1 MTGPKEIDII
11 CQYRYR
17 TDFEC
22 FCKYQE
28 NFIGNKDKESPNLS
42 HHSDYLKVA
51 CDMPGTIIKD
61 FVFSVKAYCNMLEE
75 KGGNIE
81 AFDTAITEK
90 FPKAPKGSWYTDPK
104 AVEIQCPNGINMQ
117 YDDEDNLVA
126 LS

>member
-11 CQYRYR
+11 CQYRYW

-28 NFIGNKDKESPNLS
+28 NFIVNKDKESPNLS

-61 FVFSVKAYCNMLEE
+61 CVFSVKAYCKMLEE

-90 FPKAPKGSWYTDPK
+90 FPKAPKGNWCGSK
-104 AVEIQCPNGINMQ
+104 G
-117 YDDEDNLVA
+117 
-126 LS
+126 S